1 MLTALV
7 LLNVYVAF
15 SSSMWGQVRQPRLKL
30 QRKMPEEV
38 CGDPRGVLPIM
49 DYTGRLRPKG
59 VPFSGW
65 RYIKG
70 YGFHELK
77 HRKGLGKLT

>member
-1 MLTALV
+1 MFTGLV

-15 SSSMWGQVRQPRLKL
+15 PSSMWGQVRQPRLEL

-49 DYTGRLRPKG
+49 DYTGGSARE
-59 VPFSGW
+59 
-65 RYIKG
+65 G
-70 YGFHELK
+70 YLFQAG
-77 HRKGLGKLT
+77 GI